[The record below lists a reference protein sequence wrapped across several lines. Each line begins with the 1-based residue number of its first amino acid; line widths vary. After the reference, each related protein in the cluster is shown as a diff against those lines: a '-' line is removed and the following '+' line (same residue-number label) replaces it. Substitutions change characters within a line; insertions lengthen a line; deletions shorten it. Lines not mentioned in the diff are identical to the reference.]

1 MNPDTVV
8 NSTPAELQYDLPSL
22 RVFLTK
28 GVPRTK
34 IHFLKQ
40 KTISDEVVTRLGRI
54 WLAKVAKCTN
64 FFFVEMGSFGA

>member
-8 NSTPAELQYDLPSL
+8 NSTPAELQYDLQDPAYASS
-22 RVFLTK
+22 K